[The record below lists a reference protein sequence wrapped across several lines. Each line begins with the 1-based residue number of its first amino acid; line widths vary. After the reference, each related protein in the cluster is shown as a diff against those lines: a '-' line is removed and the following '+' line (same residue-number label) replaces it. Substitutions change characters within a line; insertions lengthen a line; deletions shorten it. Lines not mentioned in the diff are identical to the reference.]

1 MDESARKIE
10 RASKEF
16 LKARDSKEQAQEA
29 MRKAMDALKAKGV
42 TDEEPKAL
50 LDSSQKLWLI
60 ERDLDIDMGA
70 YTASV
75 KELTA
80 RHKARKG

>member
-16 LKARDSKEQAQEA
+16 LKAREPKEQAQET
-29 MRKAMDALKAKGV
+29 MRKAMDALRAKGV
-42 TDEEPKAL
+42 TDEELKAL

-60 ERDLDIDMGA
+60 ERELDIDMGA

-80 RHKARKG
+80 RHKARRG

>member
-10 RASKEF
+10 KASKDF
-16 LKARDSKEQAQEA
+16 LKGRELKAQAQEA

-42 TDEEPKAL
+42 TDEELKAL

-60 ERDLDIDMGA
+60 ERELDIGA
-70 YTASV
+70 YKASV
-75 KELTA
+75 KELSA